1 MYVSLADVRSYLAA
15 SETGDDALLTMLITN
30 AQAIIDKVTART
42 FEVNADT
49 TRYFDAVADV
59 RGGVLY
65 FDTDICSI
73 TSISNAGS
81 SVASTQYV
89 TMPRNVTPYYGI
101 RLKDDATHTWKSTST
116 ASEDA
121 ISVTGKWGY
130 STTPPSDIAQACL
143 RLTAYLYRQR
153 ENAND
158 LDRAV
163 VVGNATVLPTRL
175 PQDVAEILLPYR
187 RLT

>member
-1 MYVSLADVRSYLAA
+1 MYVTLATVRSYLAA
-15 SETGDDALLTMLITN
+15 NETTDDALLTTLIGN
-30 AQAIIDKVTART
+30 AQAIINKVTGRD
-42 FEVNADT
+42 FEVTVDS
-49 TRYFDAVADV
+49 TRYFDAVTDV
-59 RGGVLY
+59 RGGILY
-65 FDTDICSI
+65 FDTDICAI

-81 SVASTQYV
+81 SVASNQYV
-89 TMPRNVTPYYGI
+89 TMPRNATPYYAI
-101 RLKDDATHTWKSTST
+101 RLKDDATQTWQSTSA

-130 STTPPSDIAQACL
+130 STTAPADIAQACM

-158 LDRAV
+158 LDRAL
-163 VVGNATVLPTRL
+163 VVGNATVLPARL
-175 PQDVAEILLPYR
+175 PQDIMEMLIPYR